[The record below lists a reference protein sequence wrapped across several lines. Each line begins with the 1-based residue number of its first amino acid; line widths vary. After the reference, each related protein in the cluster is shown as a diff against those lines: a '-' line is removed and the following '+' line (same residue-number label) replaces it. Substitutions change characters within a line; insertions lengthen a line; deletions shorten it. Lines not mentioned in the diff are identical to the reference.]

1 MGALILYMISGGFSA
16 KAPDEITLQKF
27 VQLVEEKKV
36 SALHET
42 LGSGLY
48 SGLYAESNYAAKDL
62 PNRADFT
69 FSASEEEFSRS
80 MSLLVARLEG
90 KDAEAVSSVDYPFTF
105 TVSQPKGESWL
116 MVILPYILLFGMMAL
131 FMWFMY
137 RQQGGGKQMSNFGR
151 SHAREYA
158 PGQNPITFKDV
169 AGAEEEKLELQEIVD
184 FLKEPRR
191 FSEVG
196 ARIPKG
202 VLLVGPPGTGKT
214 LMAKAVAGEA
224 GVPFFSISG
233 SDFVEMFVGV
243 GASRVRDLFNTAKRS
258 TPAVI
263 FIDEIDAVG
272 RQRGAGLGGGHDE
285 KEQTLNQL
293 LVEMDGFAPNEGI
306 IVIAATNRPDI
317 LDPALQRP
325 GRFDRQVTMNYPD
338 VKGREAILHV
348 HARNKK
354 FEGDVDLAVLAQ
366 RTPGFT
372 GADLENVLNEAAILT
387 ARARRKKI
395 TQADLEEAITRVQMG
410 PEKKSRV
417 VTEEDKRYTAYHESG
432 HAILAIELPKCDSLH
447 EVSIISRGMAAGYTM
462 TLPKDDWNHVT
473 RARLED
479 HICMTMGGR
488 VAEELVLGDIS
499 TGASQDLKQNTATA
513 RKMVEQYGMSDELGP
528 VFYGGDQEVFIGR
541 DWGHSKE
548 HSESVSGRIDEEIS
562 RILATQ
568 HDRAKDILSRNMEG
582 LHRTAAL
589 LMKYERV
596 TGEQFERVYRGEDM
610 DAVMVPEKKE
620 APAAE
625 PQVEAEKEAAEKE

>member
-1 MGALILYMISGGFSA
+1 MNPKTRKGLSTLLIWVLMGALILYMISGGFTT
-16 KAPDEITLQKF
+16 KTPDEITLQDF
-27 VQLVEEKKV
+27 VKLVEDKKV
-36 SALHET
+36 QAVHET

-48 SGLYAESNYAAKDL
+48 TGLYTGSNYTIKDL

-69 FSASEEEFSRS
+69 FTCSEEEFSKN
-80 MSLLVARLEG
+80 MSLLIAKMQG
-90 KDAEAVSSVDYPFTF
+90 KDADAVSSVDYPFTY
-105 TVSQPKGESWL
+105 TVVQPKGQSWL
-116 MVILPYILLFGMMAL
+116 VVILPYVLLFGSMAL

-137 RQQGGGKQMSNFGR
+137 RQQGGGKQMANFGR
-151 SHAREYA
+151 SRAREYA

-169 AGAEEEKLELQEIVD
+169 AGADEEKLELQEIVD
-184 FLKEPRR
+184 FLKEPQR

-224 GVPFFSISG
+224 KVPFFSISG

-354 FEGDVDLAVLAQ
+354 FEPDVDLAVLAQ

-387 ARARRKKI
+387 ARAHRKRI
-395 TQADLEEAITRVQMG
+395 SQADLEEAITRVQMG

-447 EVSIISRGMAAGYTM
+447 EVSIISRGMAAGYTDPGAPRGPY
-462 TLPKDDWNHVT
+462 LH
-473 RARLED
+473 D
-479 HICMTMGGR
+479 HGRPGGR
-488 VAEELVLGDIS
+488 GAGAGGYQHRRQPGPEAEHRHRPEDGGAVRHEREPGARVLRRGP
-499 TGASQDLKQNTATA
+499 GGVH
-513 RKMVEQYGMSDELGP
+513 RPGLGP
-528 VFYGGDQEVFIGR
+528 WEGAFRGRGRAHRPGGQPHPGGPVRPGQGYP
-541 DWGHSKE
+541 W
-548 HSESVSGRIDEEIS
+548 
-562 RILATQ
+562 
-568 HDRAKDILSRNMEG
+568 
-582 LHRTAAL
+582 
-589 LMKYERV
+589 
-596 TGEQFERVYRGEDM
+596 
-610 DAVMVPEKKE
+610 
-620 APAAE
+620 AE
-625 PQVEAEKEAAEKE
+625 PGGAPSDRRPAHQV